1 MLHNLYEQLV
11 FGIETIQDCNVPEET
26 NNLQTE
32 MRCSDTV
39 SVFRT
44 SDDESLFIRQKSI
57 SIYRKHFYDT
67 ATLKKKKKKQVI
79 VISGL

>member
-32 MRCSDTV
+32 TRCSDT
-39 SVFRT
+39 VFRT